1 SPNFGFD
8 TAPSSTEKCQE
19 YASTQVN
26 FFTPVVP
33 FDEQLLHETSAV
45 PEHTENLSATLISDL
60 QMEETSKV
68 LAGPGD
74 HLDAEWEMEIEP
86 TLSAGKK
93 PLAGGF
99 LVSFLVDARG
109 GLLESKRY
117 PGLRFIIPPNASI
130 GPLRIICRLLRYP
143 SYAVQPPLNDGEGL
157 ACRLIEVGPVG
168 VRFNSPILFEVPY
181 CASVR
186 GNQREIIV
194 LRSENGEVWK
204 EHPVDNTDQAVQ
216 DSLGAYFADAIPSTE
231 LKKRRVHRI
240 LTNSI
245 PQYFALVTRTRQDLI
260 LVGPDG
266 CTLTSTVDPR
276 VKVTF
281 PRGALQKKIRVGL
294 QVQTVDHRLVEAC
307 LGSPRFAVSPIVT
320 IEPRRRKFHRPIVVF
335 IPLPKVAGKGE
346 HQGGGKNQTPDLSTV
361 RLLCSITGGTA
372 QAIWEDITGSS
383 PFSLQKDCVSFT
395 TTVSA
400 RLWLIDCPNLSEIS
414 EMAAR
419 VYREATA
426 VPYLGR
432 FVVYA
437 RRHHPEES
445 HVRCVCLTDDTEQK
459 TLECQEGFEVIARSG
474 SGSGDAADDSGL
486 VEFLHNRSVWVE
498 TAGNLVPVSG
508 IATSTPLTHEE
519 NGASPAADQL
529 RFPVVR
535 AFEENRLN
543 TILRIKDVNSP
554 PVGQLAFMPQQRQP
568 GVDTVNPLCVL
579 DVTLPRMAPS
589 MIQEQNEK
597 GLEESVA
604 NFFNGTSQNND
615 LIDSIA
621 RSDLD
626 LKKVADN
633 LGSDWP
639 RVAPFLGLSEQ
650 DVSSI
655 RDNEMDSDY
664 KMALTCLTLWQERN
678 GSAAT
683 GTALSQALKRAD
695 REDVIRQSM
704 QNVSLVQHDPE
715 LSYALH
721 SLEVIDGAS
730 ATTNAASKE
739 SPTEKFMHVKSTVAE
754 PVAVAVDD
762 GIAEN
767 VITPIEISPQP
778 HPEAESVTDTDRE
791 ELKAAL
797 EVLVQQLEESA
808 DDGLSLLPDVPPTD
822 VGDDMGV
829 EEEELVPEIVHPG
842 IKLESAVPAFIQEE
856 IEREATGTT
865 TSSPSHPNEP
875 LDLDDIATAGDAQ
888 PNPSLPMPKK
898 TRIALREEDN
908 NVIEV
913 LPGSPLKQDQQNLA
927 TTFQEFSPPSS
938 LPPEPSVGV
947 DSPLHH
953 SAPYLPPAPH
963 SPSSLYTHLSITRS
977 NIDPSFRPP
986 SPPPQIPPH
995 LKELQVSPAA
1005 STETFRAD
1013 FETQE
1018 GSSLLSNVN
1027 DNDPIISGEFVL
1039 IRQTIDDSNSP
1050 KVKQD
1055 TQMMIPVPLH
1065 ATTCLGD
1072 GPLIG
1077 PGVCR
1082 VTTECRQQTLLDG
1095 HFRLRRSGANPSR
1108 HERLVRTRTDEVE
1121 GSEMVPPEPPQRTTS
1136 LRSSTSTLASFDTQ
1150 QH

>member
-1 SPNFGFD
+1 
-8 TAPSSTEKCQE
+8 
-19 YASTQVN
+19 
-26 FFTPVVP
+26 
-33 FDEQLLHETSAV
+33 
-45 PEHTENLSATLISDL
+45 
-60 QMEETSKV
+60 
-68 LAGPGD
+68 
-74 HLDAEWEMEIEP
+74 
-86 TLSAGKK
+86 
-93 PLAGGF
+93 
-99 LVSFLVDARG
+99 
-109 GLLESKRY
+109 
-117 PGLRFIIPPNASI
+117 
-130 GPLRIICRLLRYP
+130 
-143 SYAVQPPLNDGEGL
+143 
-157 ACRLIEVGPVG
+157 
-168 VRFNSPILFEVPY
+168 
-181 CASVR
+181 
-186 GNQREIIV
+186 
-194 LRSENGEVWK
+194 
-204 EHPVDNTDQAVQ
+204 
-216 DSLGAYFADAIPSTE
+216 
-231 LKKRRVHRI
+231 
-240 LTNSI
+240 
-245 PQYFALVTRTRQDLI
+245 
-260 LVGPDG
+260 
-266 CTLTSTVDPR
+266 
-276 VKVTF
+276 
-281 PRGALQKKIRVGL
+281 
-294 QVQTVDHRLVEAC
+294 
-307 LGSPRFAVSPIVT
+307 
-320 IEPRRRKFHRPIVVF
+320 
-335 IPLPKVAGKGE
+335 
-346 HQGGGKNQTPDLSTV
+346 
-361 RLLCSITGGTA
+361 
-372 QAIWEDITGSS
+372 
-383 PFSLQKDCVSFT
+383 
-395 TTVSA
+395 
-400 RLWLIDCPNLSEIS
+400 
-414 EMAAR
+414 MAAR

-875 LDLDDIATAGDAQ
+875 LDLDDIATAGDDIFSMTYKIEESRPRLVSIVQEQQLEKSAFSTSDADIIIASQTQSAAPAQ
-888 PNPSLPMPKK
+888 
-898 TRIALREEDN
+898 
-908 NVIEV
+908 
-913 LPGSPLKQDQQNLA
+913 QQQNEESNRNSTL
-927 TTFQEFSPPSS
+927 FWPNQQE
-938 LPPEPSVGV
+938 
-947 DSPLHH
+947 
-953 SAPYLPPAPH
+953 
-963 SPSSLYTHLSITRS
+963 
-977 NIDPSFRPP
+977 
-986 SPPPQIPPH
+986 
-995 LKELQVSPAA
+995 
-1005 STETFRAD
+1005 
-1013 FETQE
+1013 
-1018 GSSLLSNVN
+1018 
-1027 DNDPIISGEFVL
+1027 
-1039 IRQTIDDSNSP
+1039 
-1050 KVKQD
+1050 
-1055 TQMMIPVPLH
+1055 
-1065 ATTCLGD
+1065 
-1072 GPLIG
+1072 
-1077 PGVCR
+1077 
-1082 VTTECRQQTLLDG
+1082 
-1095 HFRLRRSGANPSR
+1095 
-1108 HERLVRTRTDEVE
+1108 
-1121 GSEMVPPEPPQRTTS
+1121 
-1136 LRSSTSTLASFDTQ
+1136 RSSTVSIEESIVPEVYNERFASVPSQLEDAKKSAYSSNDDFISKPTVQPLCGLNETTWSKPQPPRHFPKQQSSMVMMNANNNDDDNGFIIVPSPHPLCGVNEATWGKPQSSHHSRQSVTAGNFDDCDFIIKPAVHPMCGVKEATWGRSQSPKQSTPDNDIPLIVPKVAETLGGREVTWGKPQ
-1150 QH
+1150 EPR

>member
-875 LDLDDIATAGDAQ
+875 LDLDDIATAGDATLRPQRSARSPTTSFEELRPVPLFVANPLAVQ
-888 PNPSLPMPKK
+888 PMTDPFSVPLCITSQSLNF
-898 TRIALREEDN
+898 TSSAN
-908 NVIEV
+908 NN
-913 LPGSPLKQDQQNLA
+913 LPLTPIPEMS
-927 TTFQEFSPPSS
+927 QEFSLRSSLASTAATGPIDSSNGSLSRSVNRWTHETQPIPIRPPSS
-938 LPPEPSVGV
+938 LRSSLENN
-947 DSPLHH
+947 PLDLLTEINQ
-953 SAPYLPPAPH
+953 ARGPT
-963 SPSSLYTHLSITRS
+963 SPSSPGSSSLNEFLRLEEQESIS
-977 NIDPSFRPP
+977 D
-986 SPPPQIPPH
+986 
-995 LKELQVSPAA
+995 ELEKQLM
-1005 STETFRAD
+1005 EG
-1013 FETQE
+1013 QE
-1018 GSSLLSNVN
+1018 GDRSLVESVIGGMRTLEE
-1027 DNDPIISGEFVL
+1027 GE
-1039 IRQTIDDSNSP
+1039 
-1050 KVKQD
+1050 
-1055 TQMMIPVPLH
+1055 
-1065 ATTCLGD
+1065 
-1072 GPLIG
+1072 
-1077 PGVCR
+1077 
-1082 VTTECRQQTLLDG
+1082 E
-1095 HFRLRRSGANPSR
+1095 
-1108 HERLVRTRTDEVE
+1108 ETDA
-1121 GSEMVPPEPPQRTTS
+1121 TS
-1136 LRSSTSTLASFDTQ
+1136 LSRSLGPSILLGGGTDSMLMFSSTSIEPTTDTQ